1 MTVLYTVAMGKPIR
15 IKMEELIPV
24 LSSDF
29 HIHTMIH
36 MLTHRHTT
44 INNFNGLHKVVPIS
58 HACSDTCTYIHD
70 AHERTME
77 VLNVKEY
84 VTLFIVKSKCPVV
97 GVV

>member
-58 HACSDTCTYIHD
+58 HTCSGTCTYIHD

>member
-1 MTVLYTVAMGKPIR
+1 MAVLYTIAMGKPIH

-24 LSSDF
+24 LFSDF

-44 INNFNGLHKVVPIS
+44 ISNFNWLHKVLPIS
-58 HACSDTCTYIHD
+58 CACCDTCTYIHD
-70 AHERTME
+70 AHERAME

-84 VTLFIVKSKCPVV
+84 VTLFVVKSKCLVV